1 MNKLKYIMNVYR
13 ARFVISLKM
22 YFRYPVNFLMN
33 FFTPLMWIAPFYF
46 MGLGFS
52 ENGQMRGFEQYTGN
66 SDFIG
71 FLVVG
76 YMISSILITTLWGM
90 GFSIKEEMRQG
101 VLESN
106 WSAPINKIHLIVGKS
121 LYNYFISFIEIVIT
135 GIVCHYAF
143 GFNLNGNLLKTIL
156 ILAISIIG
164 FYGLGIFIASLVLIA
179 KNANPI
185 IDMSNSLISGL
196 SGSYFPIKV
205 LPKGV
210 MFISL
215 MLPLTYIYDTSRSL
229 LLGQTPIFEI
239 NTQIMILIITS
250 ISLLV
255 IGNITF
261 RKIEEKCLKE
271 GLLSG
276 H

>member
-1 MNKLKYIMNVYR
+1 MNRIKYIMNVYR
-13 ARFVISLKM
+13 ARFKISLKI
-22 YFRYPVNFLMN
+22 YLRYPVNFLMN
-33 FFTPLMWIAPFYF
+33 FFAPLIWITPFYF
-46 MGLGFS
+46 MGMGFS
-52 ENGQMRGFEQYTGN
+52 EDGKMVGFEQYTGN

-76 YMISSILITTLWGM
+76 YMISSLLITTLWGM

-106 WSAPINKIHLIVGKS
+106 WSAPINKIHLIIGKS
-121 LYNYFISFIEIVIT
+121 LYNYFIAFVEIIIT

-143 GFNLNGNLLKTIL
+143 GFNITGNLLKTIF

-164 FYGLGIFIASLVLIA
+164 FYGLGILIASVVLLA

-185 IDMSNSLISGL
+185 IDMSNSIVSGL
-196 SGSYFPIKV
+196 SGSWFPIKV

-210 MFISL
+210 MFLSFMI
-215 MLPLTYIYDTSRSL
+215 PLTYVYDTSRSL
-229 LLGQTPIFEI
+229 LLGQEPLFSI
-239 NTQIMILIITS
+239 NSQIIILIITS
-250 ISLLV
+250 FILLF
-255 IGNITF
+255 IGNYVF
-261 RKIEEKCLKE
+261 KKIEAKCLRE
-271 GLLSG
+271 GLLNS

>member
-1 MNKLKYIMNVYR
+1 MSKIRYVFNVYR
-13 ARFVISLKM
+13 ARFLISLKI

-33 FFTPLMWIAPFYF
+33 FFSPLIWIAPFYF
-46 MGLGFS
+46 MGMGFS
-52 ENGQMRGFEQYTGN
+52 EDGQMKGFEQYTGN

-106 WSAPINKIHLIVGKS
+106 WSAPINKIHLIIGKS
-121 LYNYFISFIEIVIT
+121 LYNYFINFIEIIIT

-143 GFNLNGNLLKTIL
+143 GFNINGNLLKTIL
-156 ILAISIIG
+156 ILGISIIG
-164 FYGLGIFIASLVLIA
+164 FYGLGILMASLVLLA

-185 IDMSNSLISGL
+185 IDMSNSIVSGL
-196 SGSYFPIKV
+196 SGSWFPIKV

-210 MFISL
+210 MFLSL
-215 MLPLTYIYDTSRSL
+215 MIPLTYVYDTSRSL
-229 LLGQTPIFEI
+229 LLGQESLFQI
-239 NTQIMILIITS
+239 NTQVIILIITS
-250 ISLLV
+250 MLLLFF
-255 IGNITF
+255 GNFTF
-261 RKIEEKCLKE
+261 RKIEQKCLRE
-271 GLLSG
+271 GLLSS